1 MAGGA
6 GVTNLHPDLEPRFE
20 PLPTPARALAIGAHP
35 DDIEFGAG
43 GTVADWARA
52 GCHVVMA
59 VMTDGSKGS
68 WNPEEDPASLVER
81 RAHEQRAA
89 ADALGAAEV
98 VFLGHVDGELEYSMG
113 LRAQIASLIRTSR
126 PDVVISHDPWA
137 RYEIHPDH
145 RATGW
150 AVVDGA
156 VAARDHLFFPDQG
169 LEQHRPEALLLWR
182 AAEPDHWENIS
193 ATFDV
198 KLAALLHH
206 ESQHHTTMGNA
217 GSGESERDQFERH
230 LREYGRTQ
238 GAAVGLEL
246 AEAFKRIRL

>member
-1 MAGGA
+1 M
-6 GVTNLHPDLEPRFE
+6 TNLHPDLEPRVE
-20 PLPTPARALAIGAHP
+20 PIPVPDRVLAIGAHP

-43 GTVADWARA
+43 GTVAGWAEA

-89 ADALGAAEV
+89 ADALGATEV

-113 LRAQIASLIRTSR
+113 LRAQIATLIRTHR
-126 PDVVISHDPWA
+126 PAIVISHDPWA

-156 VAARDHLFFPDQG
+156 VAARDHMFFPDQG
-169 LEQHRPEALLLWR
+169 IEHHRPEALLLWR
-182 AAEPDHWENIS
+182 AAEPDHWEDIA
-193 ATFDV
+193 ATFPA
-198 KLAALLHH
+198 KLAALLCH

-217 GSGESERDQFERH
+217 GSGETERDAFERR
-230 LREYGRTQ
+230 LREYGRAQ
-238 GAAVGLEL
+238 GASVGLEL